1 MLFAAYFL
9 EAGLV
14 LVVTPWLVFWERNT
28 FVSALPA
35 LQRLL
40 LSPYA
45 RGAVSGVGVITTI
58 AGVLEL
64 AAAFGAW
71 HSRADEPKVGV

>member
-1 MLFAAYFL
+1 
-9 EAGLV
+9 LV
-14 LVVTPWLVFWERNT
+14 LVVVPWSPFWERNM
-28 FVSALPA
+28 FVTALPT

-40 LSPYA
+40 SSPYA
-45 RGAVSGVGVITTI
+45 RGAVSGVGVITAI

-71 HSRADEPKVGV
+71 HSRADDPKVGA